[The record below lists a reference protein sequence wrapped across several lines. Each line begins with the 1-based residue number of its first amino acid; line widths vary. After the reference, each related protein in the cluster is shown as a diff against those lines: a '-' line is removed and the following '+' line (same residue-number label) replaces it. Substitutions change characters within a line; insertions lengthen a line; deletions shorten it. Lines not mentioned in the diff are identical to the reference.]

1 MKATK
6 IFSFLWFSLFSGL
19 FVFIWESSR
28 WWIIVLFRLRIISFF
43 FFILVGIDFINSTW
57 IYFPIPAGHD
67 TVLSKRK
74 LLNIL
79 KINAEFTF
87 LFNESSSHYSTYGA
101 VSLANSPHFY
111 FCYYF
116 SSTTL
121 QLRNVLFIKRFYK
134 LEKLGKCYG
143 TVNQNFFSFGVM
155 KIFRHY
161 FLFRR
166 GILLKIVVWCPYI
179 STVCHDIITKT
190 RAHFAQ

>member
-1 MKATK
+1 M
-6 IFSFLWFSLFSGL
+6 SLFESQAGGELL
-19 FVFIWESSR
+19 FCLCFVSS
-28 WWIIVLFRLRIISFF
+28 VF

-57 IYFPIPAGHD
+57 ICFPISAGHD

-87 LFNESSSHYSTYGA
+87 LFNESSSHYSWRGK
-101 VSLANSPHFY
+101 SCKSPHFY

-116 SSTTL
+116 LSTTL

-143 TVNQNFFSFGVM
+143 TVNQNFFFFWSNEDF
-155 KIFRHY
+155 
-161 FLFRR
+161 
-166 GILLKIVVWCPYI
+166 
-179 STVCHDIITKT
+179 
-190 RAHFAQ
+190 

>member
-1 MKATK
+1 M
-6 IFSFLWFSLFSGL
+6 SLFESQAGGELL
-19 FVFIWESSR
+19 FCLGSVSS
-28 WWIIVLFRLRIISFF
+28 VFF

-67 TVLSKRK
+67 TILSKRK

-87 LFNESSSHYSTYGA
+87 LFNESGSHYSTYGA

-161 FLFRR
+161 FLLWR

>member
-19 FVFIWESSR
+19 YVFIWESSR

-79 KINAEFTF
+79 KINAEFPF

-101 VSLANSPHFY
+101 VSLANPPIFIFVITFLPQRCNYATFY
-111 FCYYF
+111 
-116 SSTTL
+116 SLNGST
-121 QLRNVLFIKRFYK
+121 
-134 LEKLGKCYG
+134 
-143 TVNQNFFSFGVM
+143 S
-155 KIFRHY
+155 
-161 FLFRR
+161 
-166 GILLKIVVWCPYI
+166 
-179 STVCHDIITKT
+179 
-190 RAHFAQ
+190 

>member
-67 TVLSKRK
+67 TILSKRK

-87 LFNESSSHYSTYGA
+87 LFNESGSHYSTYGA
-101 VSLANSPHFY
+101 VSLANSPHFH

-143 TVNQNFFSFGVM
+143 TVNQNFF
-155 KIFRHY
+155 
-161 FLFRR
+161 FL
-166 GILLKIVVWCPYI
+166 LE
-179 STVCHDIITKT
+179 
-190 RAHFAQ
+190 